1 MSIDHHSEHS
11 LAQYEDWAN
20 SLPVTDANPPA
31 GFEPIF
37 RSSPFLDHLGPF
49 FMRKETDGTFVVG
62 LRVLPCHANGKGN
75 AHGGLMMTLCDIA
88 LGYRTSTSV
97 DPRPSLATA
106 SVTTDFAGSAKV
118 GDWIEAHVDVQKV
131 GRTLAF
137 ANCTVVCDG
146 QRIVH
151 ASGIFS
157 VLNSARAT

>member
-1 MSIDHHSEHS
+1 M
-11 LAQYEDWAN
+11 
-20 SLPVTDANPPA
+20 LPTSSRSDADPPP

-49 FMRKETDGTFVVG
+49 FMRKTADGAFIIG
-62 LRVLPCHANGKGN
+62 LRVLPCHANGRGN

-88 LGYRTSTSV
+88 LGYRTSSSV
-97 DPRPSLATA
+97 EPRPFLTTA
-106 SVTTDFAGSAKV
+106 SVKTDFAGSAKV

-131 GRTLAF
+131 GRNLAF
-137 ANCTVVCDG
+137 ANCYVICDG

-157 VLNSARAT
+157 VLKAERPA

>member
-1 MSIDHHSEHS
+1 MTSPMSSPS
-11 LAQYEDWAN
+11 
-20 SLPVTDANPPA
+20 DADPPP

-49 FMRKETDGTFVVG
+49 FMRKTPDGAFVVG
-62 LRVLPCHANGKGN
+62 LRVTPCHANGRGN

-88 LGYRTSTSV
+88 LGYRTSSSV
-97 DPRPSLATA
+97 DPKPFLTTA
-106 SVTTDFAGSAKV
+106 SVKTDFAGSAKV

-131 GRTLAF
+131 GRSLAF
-137 ANCTVVCDG
+137 ANCYVVCNG

-157 VLNSARAT
+157 VQRA